1 MQSMQPMGDL
11 PDISGK
17 IPYNLE
23 AEQSVLGAILVDPTC
38 LPEILEQL
46 RPDNFYRP
54 QHAEIFALMSKM
66 FLSGETLDFVTVLN
80 RVRAENIFESDA
92 DAKMYLSQLV
102 DIVPSISNI
111 NAYVGIVLDKYIGR
125 MLVRASQEIIAE
137 AADGQGDAQ
146 MLLDSA
152 EQKVYD
158 IRQGR
163 GTKGIT
169 HISESA
175 LATFDRLQKL
185 SGKDRDQYLGIST
198 GYSELD
204 TILTGLNK
212 SDLLIVAGRPGMG
225 KTTFALNIAA
235 NVAFEQKR
243 TVVVFSLEMSS
254 EQLTSKIFSS
264 QAAISSKAFRTGQM
278 SSNEWVRL
286 IETIQVVSK
295 SPIYMDDTSSI
306 TVAEMKAKLR
316 RIPDLGL
323 VVIDYLQ
330 LMTSGSG
337 GKRSENR
344 VQEVSDITRSLKIMA
359 RELNVPI
366 IVCSQLSRGVAGR
379 QDKRPMLSDLRESGS
394 IEQDA
399 DIVMM
404 IHREA
409 YFDQN
414 AENGNLAE
422 LIVAKNRHG
431 ETATVNLGWDGVHSR
446 FQQVDT
452 IHAD

>member
-1 MQSMQPMGDL
+1 MQSMQSTGEL
-11 PDISGK
+11 PDISVK

-23 AEQSVLGAILVDPTC
+23 AEQSVLGAVLVDPGC
-38 LPEILEQL
+38 LPGILEQL
-46 RPDNFYRP
+46 RPENFYRP
-54 QHAEIFALMSKM
+54 QHSEIFALMSRM
-66 FLSGETLDFVTVLN
+66 FLAGETLDFVTVLN

-92 DAKMYLSQLV
+92 DAKLYLSQLV
-102 DIVPSISNI
+102 DIVPTISNI
-111 NAYVGIVLDKYIGR
+111 DAYVGIVLDKYIGR
-125 MLVRASQEIIAE
+125 MLVQASREIISE
-137 AADGQGDAQ
+137 ASDGQGDAQ

-152 EQKVYD
+152 EQKIYD

-163 GTKGIT
+163 GTNGVI

-204 TILTGLNK
+204 NILTGLNK
-212 SDLLIVAGRPGMG
+212 SDLLIIAGRPGMG
-225 KTTFALNIAA
+225 KTTFALNIAS
-235 NVAFEQKR
+235 NVAFDQKR
-243 TVVVFSLEMSS
+243 TVVVFSLEMSA
-254 EQLTSKIFSS
+254 EQLTAKILSSK
-264 QAAISSKAFRTGQM
+264 AAISSKAFRTGQM
-278 SSNEWVRL
+278 SQNEWVRL
-286 IETIQVVSK
+286 IETIQAVSK

-330 LMTSGSG
+330 LMTSGG
-337 GKRSENR
+337 GTRSENR
-344 VQEVSDITRSLKIMA
+344 VQEVSEITRSLKIMA
-359 RELNVPI
+359 RELNVPV
-366 IVCSQLSRGVAGR
+366 IVCSQLSRGVTGR
-379 QDKRPMLSDLRESGS
+379 QDKRPQLSDLRESGS

-414 AENGNLAE
+414 AENGNMAE
-422 LIVAKNRHG
+422 LIIAKNRHG
-431 ETATVNLGWDGVHSR
+431 ETTSINLGWDGVHSR
-446 FQQVDT
+446 FQQIDT
-452 IHAD
+452 VHSA